1 MCDSTGSLDA
11 TTLPMQMIENI
22 YSNCFKAWCM
32 PHRLKNTMNVW
43 KLLSSIKQFKI
54 TKIFIITLS
63 LSIWIVLKN
72 GHAMPTHGNHTNNYV
87 ESHFKIIKENV
98 MHRHKCYNL
107 PDFLDLMMKESSE
120 YYRRICLSNGRFNPR
135 QSKYKIPEKL
145 SISREKV
152 TKISDSI
159 FMVESLRL
167 SYIFQFAE
175 WIGNIFP
182 GCKITSGIHFTV
194 SLSLFKFGA
203 HSVWY

>member
-1 MCDSTGSLDA
+1 
-11 TTLPMQMIENI
+11 
-22 YSNCFKAWCM
+22 
-32 PHRLKNTMNVW
+32 
-43 KLLSSIKQFKI
+43 
-54 TKIFIITLS
+54 
-63 LSIWIVLKN
+63 
-72 GHAMPTHGNHTNNYV
+72 
-87 ESHFKIIKENV
+87 

-120 YYRRICLSNGRFNPR
+120 YYQRICLSNGGFNPR

>member
-1 MCDSTGSLDA
+1 
-11 TTLPMQMIENI
+11 
-22 YSNCFKAWCM
+22 
-32 PHRLKNTMNVW
+32 
-43 KLLSSIKQFKI
+43 
-54 TKIFIITLS
+54 
-63 LSIWIVLKN
+63 
-72 GHAMPTHGNHTNNYV
+72 
-87 ESHFKIIKENV
+87 

-120 YYRRICLSNGRFNPR
+120 YYQRICLSNGGFNPR

-175 WIGNIFP
+175 
-182 GCKITSGIHFTV
+182 
-194 SLSLFKFGA
+194 
-203 HSVWY
+203 

>member
-1 MCDSTGSLDA
+1 MMYASSLEKYNECLEA
-11 TTLPMQMIENI
+11 FEQYKTVQNYENFYHHIESEYLNRPE
-22 YSNCFKAWCM
+22 KWA
-32 PHRLKNTMNVW
+32 L
-43 KLLSSIKQFKI
+43 
-54 TKIFIITLS
+54 
-63 LSIWIVLKN
+63 
-72 GHAMPTHGNHTNNYV
+72 HARASMPTHGNHTNNYV

>member
-1 MCDSTGSLDA
+1 MYASSLEKYNECLEA
-11 TTLPMQMIENI
+11 FEQYKTVQNYENFYHHIESEYLNRPE
-22 YSNCFKAWCM
+22 KWA
-32 PHRLKNTMNVW
+32 L
-43 KLLSSIKQFKI
+43 
-54 TKIFIITLS
+54 
-63 LSIWIVLKN
+63 
-72 GHAMPTHGNHTNNYV
+72 HARASMPTHGNHTNNYV

-159 FMVESLRL
+159 FMVESEKN
-167 SYIFQFAE
+167 SDQIYSVDMQSGVCSCMKGVTKAPCKHKFACAKFFQ
-175 WIGNIFP
+175 
-182 GCKITSGIHFTV
+182 V
-194 SLSLFKFGA
+194 SQFYALPDQDIDIKQM
-203 HSVWY
+203 Y